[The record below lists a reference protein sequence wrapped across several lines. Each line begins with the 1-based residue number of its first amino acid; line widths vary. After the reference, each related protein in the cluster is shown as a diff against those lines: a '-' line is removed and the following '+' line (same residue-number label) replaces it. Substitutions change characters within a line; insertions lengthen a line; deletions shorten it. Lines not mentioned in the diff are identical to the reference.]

1 MPKEIGKWERRG
13 QDVVASMI
21 EKFSVLYADYDH
33 DSEHEYEHDGVK
45 LDDIQDEEIRYVLSS
60 QERTQRRTMAS

>member
-1 MPKEIGKWERRG
+1 VGTPWA
-13 QDVVASMI
+13 DVVASMI

-45 LDDIQDEEIRYVLSS
+45 LDDIQDERYVTFSARKNGHS
-60 QERTQRRTMAS
+60 VGRWHP